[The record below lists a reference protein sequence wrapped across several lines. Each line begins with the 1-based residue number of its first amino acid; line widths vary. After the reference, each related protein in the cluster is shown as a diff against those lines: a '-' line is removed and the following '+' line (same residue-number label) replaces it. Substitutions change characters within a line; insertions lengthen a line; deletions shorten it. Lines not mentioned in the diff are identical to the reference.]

1 VITDFKKFNRSI
13 NRELLNDD
21 TIRLSYADNFFSI
34 AFSALDYTN
43 PEKNKY
49 RYILEN
55 YEEEWNA
62 RDADRRIA
70 EYTSVEPGSY
80 TFNVIGANNDG
91 YWNVEGCRLHIIV
104 VPPWY
109 DTLVFRIIFGA
120 LIFTLL
126 WTFIYWRLR
135 SIKKKH
141 DVEKKMLAIEKEL
154 FEIQQKALQLQMN
167 PHFIF
172 NSLNAIQ
179 SFVIS
184 NDTDKAIH
192 YLSKFSQLMRLILT
206 NSSETS
212 IPLKEELKAVKH
224 YIEIEQLR
232 FDNKFDCLISVD
244 PEIDQ
249 EFIEIPP
256 MIIQPFVENAIL
268 HGLIHSEKEG
278 HVKIDIKLQQDYLFC
293 SIEDNGVG
301 REKAEK
307 IRESSGIKRKSRGVI
322 ITKERLEIL
331 NKQSEDKFAV
341 KVIDLKDSAGTP
353 TGPRVE
359 LNILYFDD

>member
-1 VITDFKKFNRSI
+1 
-13 NRELLNDD
+13 
-21 TIRLSYADNFFSI
+21 
-34 AFSALDYTN
+34 
-43 PEKNKY
+43 
-49 RYILEN
+49 
-55 YEEEWNA
+55 
-62 RDADRRIA
+62 
-70 EYTSVEPGSY
+70 
-80 TFNVIGANNDG
+80 
-91 YWNVEGCRLHIIV
+91 
-104 VPPWY
+104 
-109 DTLVFRIIFGA
+109 
-120 LIFTLL
+120 
-126 WTFIYWRLR
+126 
-135 SIKKKH
+135 
-141 DVEKKMLAIEKEL
+141 MLAIEKEL

-179 SFVIS
+179 SFVIA

-206 NSSETS
+206 NSGETS
-212 IPLKEELKAVKH
+212 IPLKEELKAVRH
-224 YIEIEQLR
+224 YIDIERLR
-232 FDNKFDCLISVD
+232 FDNKFDCQISVD

-268 HGLIHSEKEG
+268 HGLIHSNAEG
-278 HVKIDIKLQQDYLFC
+278 HIKIDIRLQDDYLFC

-301 REKAEK
+301 REKAQQ

-331 NKQSEDKFAV
+331 NKQSQDKFAV
-341 KVIDLKDSAGTP
+341 RVIDLKDAAGNP
-353 TGPRVE
+353 TGTRVE